1 MKLYLADDI
10 YDFQSRARPLS
21 QLLYCLLAK
30 FEAAPVL
37 PLIGSLPHR
46 FRSSSFDFRF
56 RGLYRLFV
64 FRKER
69 YEENPRIFSCNLNRR
84 KRWNEA
90 KLDGKP
96 FNSLNLSLN
105 ISNSF
110 SKFVSVNFRW
120 RGDRKKVERPFHRFG
135 NGVCV
140 QSLSYLAEP
149 PSIRDCHP
157 GYEQL

>member
-56 RGLYRLFV
+56 RGLYRPFV

-69 YEENPRIFSCNLNRR
+69 YEENPRIF
-84 KRWNEA
+84 
-90 KLDGKP
+90 
-96 FNSLNLSLN
+96 
-105 ISNSF
+105 
-110 SKFVSVNFRW
+110 FV
-120 RGDRKKVERPFHRFG
+120 
-135 NGVCV
+135 
-140 QSLSYLAEP
+140 
-149 PSIRDCHP
+149 
-157 GYEQL
+157 QLE

>member
-1 MKLYLADDI
+1 MERSETGWQT
-10 YDFQSRARPLS
+10 FQ
-21 QLLYCLLAK
+21 
-30 FEAAPVL
+30 FE
-37 PLIGSLPHR
+37 R
-46 FRSSSFDFRF
+46 T
-56 RGLYRLFV
+56 
-64 FRKER
+64 
-69 YEENPRIFSCNLNRR
+69 
-84 KRWNEA
+84 
-90 KLDGKP
+90 
-96 FNSLNLSLN
+96 SLNLSLN

-120 RGDRKKVERPFHRFG
+120 RGDRKKVDGERLFHRSG